1 MEAAPSNTRLKLDW
15 RLSYAPP
22 NGELSDTGMRDCEIQ
37 DEELPPALSLF
48 QMLSASLS
56 IEGFSSPRLQHDPS

>member
-15 RLSYAPP
+15 RQGPSIDAWIHSLLSYAPP
-22 NGELSDTGMRDCEIQ
+22 NGELSDAGMRDCEIQ

-48 QMLSASLS
+48 
-56 IEGFSSPRLQHDPS
+56 

>member
-15 RLSYAPP
+15 RQGPSIDTWIHSLLSYVPP

-48 QMLSASLS
+48 
-56 IEGFSSPRLQHDPS
+56 

>member
-15 RLSYAPP
+15 CQDPSIDAWIHSLLSDAP

-37 DEELPPALSLF
+37 GEDLPPALSL
-48 QMLSASLS
+48 
-56 IEGFSSPRLQHDPS
+56 